1 MKFIDDATNLK
12 DDTPLKEYADSV
24 NGTGDFH
31 TYAYDYND
39 PGASPYK
46 IRVVY
51 SDLTKTN

>member
-1 MKFIDDATNLK
+1 MKFINDATNLK